1 MNDDDDDDDDDNDKF
16 LLCEEAENYIARTVH
31 CECAPLQ
38 QLFDKGVVGFYRNV
52 KVADVVE
59 GTVVKLLSVRSL
71 SRTLRSVAAEPP
83 QR

>member
-1 MNDDDDDDDDDNDKF
+1 MNDDDDNDKF

-38 QLFDKGVVGFYRNV
+38 QLFDKGVGFYRNV

-59 GTVVKLLSVRSL
+59 GTVVKLRSVRSL
-71 SRTLRSVAAEPP
+71 SRAAEPLTPSP